1 MVPPLPIEDHFATQ
15 EQGLDDSLGSWS
27 SLEMDA
33 PQAPPVRRPE
43 VLSQGLL
50 KGKIQAGVQA
60 RVNDFWKEKVGRY
73 IMQGDYLALL
83 MEEGSCISWRS
94 FLWDIPQGVLKFAI
108 NAGINTLPT
117 MDNLKRWGKRT
128 NDRCP
133 FCGNIQT
140 LLHVLS
146 GCSVAL
152 DQGRYTWRHDSV
164 LLSIASTV
172 RDYVGMAA
180 RDLPSL
186 LSCRGFFL
194 FFCFVFCMIWSN
206 IIIFSPPEHRKHH
219 LNLKWGDLIF

>member
-1 MVPPLPIEDHFATQ
+1 MEEGNSITWKSFMWDI
-15 EQGLDDSLGSWS
+15 
-27 SLEMDA
+27 
-33 PQAPPVRRPE
+33 
-43 VLSQGLL
+43 SQGLL
-50 KGKIQAGVQA
+50 K
-60 RVNDFWKEKVGRY
+60 
-73 IMQGDYLALL
+73 
-83 MEEGSCISWRS
+83 C
-94 FLWDIPQGVLKFAI
+94 AI

-172 RDYVGMAA
+172 RDFLGAGFTIYA
-180 RDLPSL
+180 DLP
-186 LSCRGFFL
+186 GFLRRTGGQFRRTY
-194 FFCFVFCMIWSN
+194 W
-206 IIIFSPPEHRKHH
+206 
-219 LNLKWGDLIF
+219 